1 MKGAFMKKIIFLLL
15 IISITAYS
23 QGGRLIPDPI
33 RNIPKWVR
41 TQFSAQHLDQH
52 YTIVYQLYPYHL
64 HADFN
69 GDGLRDIAIQV
80 IEKSSNKMGVAIFH
94 AKKKQKLTTYFAII
108 SAGKTAGEVG
118 DDLSWVDVWNVQRKS
133 TAIESG
139 LKKPPLLFGDAISLE
154 KRDSTSG
161 LIYWNG
167 EKYLWFK
174 IK

>member
-1 MKGAFMKKIIFLLL
+1 MKKIIFLLF
-15 IISITAYS
+15 IVSITAYS
-23 QGGRLIPDPI
+23 QSGRLIPDPI

-52 YTIVYQLYPYHL
+52 YTIVYQMYPYYL

-69 GDGLRDIAIQV
+69 GDGLRDVAIQV
-80 IEKSSNKMGVAIFH
+80 IEKSSNKMGIAIFH

-118 DDLSWVDVWNVQRKS
+118 DDLSWANLWNVQSKRA
-133 TAIESG
+133 TIELTS
-139 LKKPPLLFGDAISLE
+139 KKLPVLFGDAIFLE

-167 EKYLWFK
+167 EKYLWYK
-174 IK
+174 R